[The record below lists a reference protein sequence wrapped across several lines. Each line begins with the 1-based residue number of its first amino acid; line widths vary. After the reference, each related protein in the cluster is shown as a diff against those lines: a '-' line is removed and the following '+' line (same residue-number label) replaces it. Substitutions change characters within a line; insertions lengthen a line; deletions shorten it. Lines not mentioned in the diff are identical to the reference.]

1 MSKSDKRLRIF
12 AGPNGSGKTTL
23 FREFEKKYST
33 GYFINADELQFQ
45 LETKG
50 LIDLNPIGIKPAE
63 KEFKHFIIESSLS
76 RKAKEDGYKIDISLN
91 ENFIVDASKQ
101 SHAYEAALIAAFVRQ
116 QLIKEN
122 SSFSFET
129 VMSHISK
136 LDELK
141 AAKKAGYKVYLYFVA
156 TDNAEINESRVNNRV
171 KKGGHNVTSA
181 KIYSRYIA
189 SLSLLSKAIKLADRV
204 YLFDNS
210 GKKQQ
215 LILEVYKSDVFK
227 VHSDKIPLWIQ
238 NYVLDKFNL
247 AQ

>member
-23 FREFEKKYST
+23 FREFEKRYTT

-50 LIDLNPIGIKPAE
+50 LIDLNPIGIKPSE
-63 KEFKHFIIESSLS
+63 KEFKNFIINSSLAN
-76 RKAKEDGYKIDISLN
+76 KAKEEGYKIDISLN
-91 ENFIVDASKQ
+91 ENFIVDTSKQ
-101 SHAYEAALIAAFVRQ
+101 SHAYEAALIAAFVRK
-116 QLIKEN
+116 QLIREKF
-122 SSFSFET
+122 SFSFET

-136 LDELK
+136 LNELK
-141 AAKKAGYKVYLYFVA
+141 AAKKEGYKVYLYFVA
-156 TDNAEINESRVNNRV
+156 TDNADINTSRVNNRV
-171 KKGGHNVTSA
+171 KKGGHNVTSD

-189 SLSLLSKAIKLADRV
+189 SLTLLSKAIKLADRA

-215 LILEVYKSDVFK
+215 LVLEVYKSKAFK
-227 VHSDKIPLWIQ
+227 IHSDKIPLWIQ